1 MKREYLSWI
10 YAAITVLTWSTA
22 FAASKIIVDHVN
34 PMYLSEMRVLMG
46 GLIILVFFLIKR
58 DAWPKG
64 KDWLWFALCGI
75 LGHIGYQIF
84 FTKGLET
91 IPTSTSS
98 ILVSLAPLITAVLA
112 SKIYRE
118 SLSLTRW
125 LYIISAFVGVAILL
139 LWDGV
144 FSLHIGALWT
154 IGCATMISFYNI
166 ITRYLA
172 TKGYSA
178 LAIAG
183 VTMTLGGMEGLPLLL
198 PAIDAYHQAG
208 AYESLAW
215 NATIYLAIVPTAI
228 AFVTWAKALETAE
241 KTSDVLV
248 FLFITPMLATIL
260 GMTLLGEWP
269 NLGFYIGG
277 AIILG
282 AVFMFN
288 SSK

>member
-10 YAAITVLTWSTA
+10 YVAITVLTWSTA

-84 FTKGLET
+84 FTIGLET

-112 SKIYRE
+112 SKIYKE
-118 SLSLTRW
+118 TLALTQW
-125 LYIISAFVGVAILL
+125 LYIVTAFTGVAILL

-144 FSLHIGALWT
+144 FALHVGALWT
-154 IGCATMISFYNI
+154 LGCATMISFYNI

-172 TKGYSA
+172 SKGYSA

-183 VTMTLGGMEGLPLLL
+183 VTMTLGGIEGMPLLE
-198 PAIDAYHQAG
+198 PAIAAYSQAG
-208 AYESLAW
+208 PYESLVW

-248 FLFITPMLATIL
+248 FLFITPMLATVM

-269 NLGFYIGG
+269 NMGFFIGG
-277 AIILG
+277 SIILG
-282 AVFMFN
+282 SVFMFN
-288 SSK
+288 RSK

>member
-1 MKREYLSWI
+1 MKRVYLSWI
-10 YAAITVLTWSTA
+10 YSAITVMTWSTA
-22 FAASKIIVDHVN
+22 FPASKIVVDHVN
-34 PMYLSEMRVLMG
+34 PVYLSEMRVLMG
-46 GLIILVFFLIKR
+46 GLIILVFFLLKR
-58 DAWPKG
+58 EAWPKG

-84 FTKGLET
+84 FTIGLET

-112 SKIYRE
+112 SKIYKE
-118 SLSLTRW
+118 TLALTQW
-125 LYIISAFVGVAILL
+125 LYIVTAFTGVAILL

-144 FSLHIGALWT
+144 FALHVGALWT
-154 IGCATMISFYNI
+154 LGCATMISFYNI

-172 TKGYSA
+172 SKGYSA

-183 VTMTLGGMEGLPLLL
+183 VTMTLGGIEGMPLLK
-198 PAIDAYHQAG
+198 PAIAAYSQAG
-208 AYESLAW
+208 PYESLVW

-228 AFVTWAKALETAE
+228 AFVTWAMALETAE

-248 FLFITPMLATIL
+248 FLFITPMLATVM

-269 NLGFYIGG
+269 NMGFFIGG
-277 AIILG
+277 SIILG
-282 AVFMFN
+282 SVFMFN
-288 SSK
+288 RSK

>member
-10 YAAITVLTWSTA
+10 YVAITVLTWSTA

-84 FTKGLET
+84 FTIGLET

-112 SKIYRE
+112 SKIYKE
-118 SLSLTRW
+118 TLALTQW
-125 LYIISAFVGVAILL
+125 LYIVTAFTGVAILL

-144 FSLHIGALWT
+144 FALHVGALWT
-154 IGCATMISFYNI
+154 LGCATMISFYNI

-172 TKGYSA
+172 SKGYSA

-183 VTMTLGGMEGLPLLL
+183 VTMTLGGIEGMPLLK
-198 PAIDAYHQAG
+198 PAIAAYSQAG
-208 AYESLAW
+208 PYESLVW

-248 FLFITPMLATIL
+248 FLFITPMLATVM

-269 NLGFYIGG
+269 NMGFFIGG
-277 AIILG
+277 SIILG
-282 AVFMFN
+282 SVFMFN
-288 SSK
+288 RSK